1 MKKSGLTFLILFIS
15 IFPTLAQQEYMGRKT
30 AEQRTELITK
40 NLAEKLHLSATQ
52 TDSVSEV
59 ILKREKFRD
68 GGMLSAEKKK
78 QTDAEIKQILTKE
91 QQQHWMEMKKEA
103 ENRKKSMQNEHAKE
117 ETAPET
123 D

>member
-59 ILKREKFRD
+59 ILKLVCRQVRLLQWSIRFQP
-68 GGMLSAEKKK
+68 G
-78 QTDAEIKQILTKE
+78 IF
-91 QQQHWMEMKKEA
+91 
-103 ENRKKSMQNEHAKE
+103 
-117 ETAPET
+117 
-123 D
+123 